1 MINIPH
7 IEQLNLEGLGWAL
20 IHFLWQGAL
29 IGLIASALL
38 LALRNRSAES
48 RYFVASTA
56 MAACLVAFIATVL
69 VLNDSSDVIPD
80 ETSVASVS
88 NVHSTELQS
97 PGQEASSLAP
107 GTEMIA
113 PTDVVS
119 PADPDAPAG
128 EMLATLRTT
137 NTTTM
142 QIVAIMW
149 ILGILLMAARFTRQ
163 YLGTRRLRRSGVSD
177 PDPGSARLFTKIR
190 KNLGIDPA
198 VRLFQSTLADTPMVV
213 GWFRPV
219 VLMPISVL
227 SSLDEE
233 ELTLVFLHEL
243 THIRRQDH
251 LLNLIQSVVEIVLFY
266 HPIVWWLSRQIRI
279 EREHCCDDT
288 MLRQGTEPGRLA
300 RTLFKLESMRVEHAS
315 TTQMILKASGG
326 NFMQRITRL
335 VENSSTKRSSTGH
348 RTPLAIILGSF
359 LAAGCLANIGIAN
372 VTTPVERVQER
383 EGAQDSDRSRGER
396 SKERTRTDAF
406 PSTEAVE
413 ERLAQAYKAGDI
425 TREQFG
431 DAMKLHERFLMGI
444 ESGRMTSEEAA
455 RGFRERMGAMM
466 GRGGNDEAS
475 RRGEQEDREDPRASR
490 MGAMMIQLGKA
501 LESGE
506 ITPEQALE
514 RVMGAAKRMQMNVTD
529 EKKLVDQRQARA
541 QYAEAAA
548 KMTAMVKAGEI
559 TKEQMQ
565 KRLDEMRR
573 RMSGDAGSKRGMSK
587 AEYDKAVAEMV
598 EMVKSGKITREQ
610 MQERLDQMNK
620 AMKDGESNRKFS
632 EADIKAAYEK
642 MQKMVEAGEIT
653 REQMDQRLAEMKGMM
668 DKSSDSER
676 KMKLEYERAVAKMT
690 EMVRNGEMTRQQM
703 QERLDR
709 MRMEM
714 SSDR

>member
-1 MINIPH
+1 MPF
-7 IEQLNLEGLGWAL
+7 IEHLNLEGLGWAL

-38 LALRNRSAES
+38 FALRKRSSES
-48 RYFVASTA
+48 RYLVGSTA
-56 MAACLVAFIATVL
+56 MGACLVTFIATVL
-69 VLNDSSDVIPD
+69 VLNDSSNVMPD
-80 ETSVASVS
+80 ETSVASAS
-88 NVHSTELQS
+88 NVHTTEPQR
-97 PGQEASSLAP
+97 PGQEASPLAE
-107 GTEMIA
+107 GDEKFA
-113 PTDVVS
+113 LAGVVS
-119 PADPDAPAG
+119 PAEPKEPAG
-128 EMLATLRTT
+128 EKLATVRPS

-142 QIVAIMW
+142 QIVAIIW
-149 ILGILLMAARFTRQ
+149 ILGILLMTARFTRQ
-163 YLGTRRLRRSGVSD
+163 YLGTRRLRRSGLSD
-177 PDPGSARLFTKIR
+177 PDPGSGRLFTTIR
-190 KNLGIDPA
+190 KRLGINPA
-198 VRLFQSTLADTPMVV
+198 VRMFCSTLAETPMVV

-288 MLRQGTEPGRLA
+288 MLRQGTVPGRLA
-300 RTLFKLESMRVEHAS
+300 RTLFKLESMRVEHPRNTPIV
-315 TTQMILKASGG
+315 TTATGG

-335 VENSSTKRSSTGH
+335 VGTSSTKRMSTAH

-383 EGAQDSDRSRGER
+383 EGTQDSDRSRGEG
-396 SKERTRTDAF
+396 SKDRTRTDAF
-406 PSTEAVE
+406 PSTKDVE
-413 ERLAQAYKAGDI
+413 ERLAQAYKAGSI

-431 DAMKLHERFLMGI
+431 EAMKLHERFAMGI
-444 ESGRMTSEEAA
+444 ESGRMTSDEAA

-475 RRGEQEDREDPRASR
+475 RRGEQEGRGDQRASR

-514 RVMGAAKRMQMNVTD
+514 RVMGAAKRMQMNVSD
-529 EKKLVDQRQARA
+529 EMKPVDQRQARA
-541 QYAEAAA
+541 KYAEAAA

-559 TKEQMQ
+559 TQEQMQ
-565 KRLDEMRR
+565 QRLDEMRR
-573 RMSGDAGSKRGMSK
+573 RMSGDTGSKRGMSK

-598 EMVKSGKITREQ
+598 EMVKAGKMTREQ
-610 MQERLDQMNK
+610 MQERLDGMNK
-620 AMKDGESNRKFS
+620 AMKDGQSKRQFS
-632 EADIKAAYEK
+632 EADVKEAYEK
-642 MQKMVEAGEIT
+642 MQKMVEAGDIT
-653 REQMDQRLAEMKGMM
+653 REQMDQRLGEMKRMM
-668 DKSSDSER
+668 TEDSDSER

-690 EMVRNGEMTRQQM
+690 EMVKNGEITREQM
-703 QERLDR
+703 QQRLER

-714 SSDR
+714 SSGSDR